1 MILAGA
7 AALAVDRVA
16 DLRLRAASSIHPGS
30 VFCSTRCT
38 VETGL
43 SLFFHAAPAPSASS
57 RSAPPQPR
65 RFASHASK
73 ITHSTEA
80 MRCPAP
86 ESAADK
92 SSATPAPTSGARNS
106 HAAGSGERSRVTTQR
121 KHVRIL
127 RLPVPVAMA
136 PAGARMA
143 PANTLP
149 VRRLVHGAAELRRRD
164 KRLRNKQRQPPGR
177 RRTIRDNANE
187 ARKHSATTRNNKPR
201 VVPGGRLNCSSR
213 RQPIQRSRS
222 RGRPSASP
230 QRQSTAR
237 AR

>member
-30 VFCSTRCT
+30 VAPGARWRPACPCSSTLLQILLRHR
-38 VETGL
+38 VVRRRAG
-43 SLFFHAAPAPSASS
+43 SQAAPS
-57 RSAPPQPR
+57 RTAPR
-65 RFASHASK
+65 R
-73 ITHSTEA
+73 
-80 MRCPAP
+80 CPCARRKAP
-86 ESAADK
+86 RSADK

-127 RLPVPVAMA
+127 RLPVPVGIA

-143 PANTLP
+143 PANALP

-164 KRLRNKQRQPPGR
+164 KLLHNKQRMARPPIR

-201 VVPGGRLNCSSR
+201 VVPGNRLNRSSR
-213 RQPIQRSRS
+213 RQPIQRSRG
-222 RGRPSASP
+222 RGCPSASP